1 VLQVFRYN
9 AVRIGKRRLGKLER
23 NAVLQMVLTIF
34 PLIPFEASA
43 RHDNTADA
51 KDTYKNMGCK
61 VRRFIQPSLV
71 MCIGWTVRFL
81 HTVNFLIL
89 RPGSFFTGELTREKR
104 DSKWHE

>member
-51 KDTYKNMGCK
+51 KDTYKNMGLLPIEWVISHDFRSAQACK
-61 VRRFIQPSLV
+61 
-71 MCIGWTVRFL
+71 
-81 HTVNFLIL
+81 
-89 RPGSFFTGELTREKR
+89 
-104 DSKWHE
+104 